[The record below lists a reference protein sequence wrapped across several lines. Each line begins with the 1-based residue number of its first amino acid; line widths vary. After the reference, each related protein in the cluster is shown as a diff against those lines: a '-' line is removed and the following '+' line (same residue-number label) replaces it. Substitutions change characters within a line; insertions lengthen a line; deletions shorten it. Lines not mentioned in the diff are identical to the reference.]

1 MHDVWR
7 FSGNDIEKNFKVI
20 RHNLNLLSILND
32 YLKEVFCYLFCFKRN
47 KVIIFLPSFSI
58 HKHIYDIFKKSII

>member
-32 YLKEVFCYLFCFKRN
+32 YSKEVFCYSFCFKRN
-47 KVIIFLPSFSI
+47 KVIIFFYLLLVFI
-58 HKHIYDIFKKSII
+58 NIYMIFLKNQ